1 MTYRFKSCVSR
12 GACTEDGDRCRVC
25 GRPHEEINAVR
36 SLTNQVTEFIQ
47 QMGYENSEEFLD
59 YLKSKVTKKLKMGTR
74 NYSPPVRT

>member
-1 MTYRFKSCVSR
+1 MAYRFKSCVSR
-12 GACTEDGDRCRVC
+12 GACTEDGDRCRAC

-59 YLKSKVTKKLKMGTR
+59 YLKSKVAKKLKMAKQ
-74 NYSPPVRT
+74 P

>member
-1 MTYRFKSCVSR
+1 MAYRFKSCVSR
-12 GACTEDGDRCRVC
+12 GACTEDGDRCRAC

-59 YLKSKVTKKLKMGTR
+59 YLKSKVAKKLKMGTQM
-74 NYSPPVRT
+74 